1 LLLVCGVL
9 TICTLVALESNIFGG
24 TCFSQDPACIPVK
37 GIMNAKYIGNEK
49 ETEQYLRE
57 MVEKVL
63 GTNSTLI
70 EGVSSVLYVG
80 DRSTFYNPSLYQPTM
95 SPLATDSVS
104 NQDVSGIES
113 SGLDILIGTVVGL
126 VGVVVTFLVGLFIT
140 RVFQKKR
147 AGKECAETRM
157 SITSIEIETGSLDTK
172 ETEASIE
179 KTLRT
184 ACDVDA
190 FVFEGEPSSFD
201 KPKEQDNIITG
212 IPPLTPKSVSL
223 QTKRRRRRK
232 KKKKR
237 KKNMMVLTRSNS
249 TNSMDTIT
257 EEDGEDQSD
266 DDGSE
271 YGSEYSTDDEDQDC
285 HLKRSTSTGSLSSDP
300 WDWDLSHP
308 QSMLLEEI
316 VESPKIRKLPPPPV

>member
-1 LLLVCGVL
+1 M
-9 TICTLVALESNIFGG
+9 CTLVASDFNIFEG

-37 GIMNAKYIGNEK
+37 GIMNAKYIGHEK
-49 ETEQYLRE
+49 EAEQYLRE

-70 EGVSSVLYVG
+70 EGVSSVFYVG
-80 DRSTFYNPSLYQPTM
+80 DRSTFYNPSLYQPTV
-95 SPLATDSVS
+95 SPLATDSLI
-104 NQDVSGIES
+104 NQDDSGMES
-113 SGLDILIGTVVGL
+113 SGLDIVIGTVVGL
-126 VGVVVTFLVGLFIT
+126 GVVVTLLVGLFLM
-140 RVFQKKR
+140 RVYQKKR
-147 AGKECAETRM
+147 AGKEYAEPRM
-157 SITSIEIETGSLDTK
+157 RITSIEIESGSVDTK
-172 ETEASIE
+172 ETEVSIE
-179 KTLRT
+179 ESPRT

-190 FVFEGEPSSFD
+190 FVNEEEPSSSD
-201 KPKEQDNIITG
+201 EPEEQDKTVTG
-212 IPPLTPKSVSL
+212 IPPIAPKSISL
-223 QTKRRRRRK
+223 QTKGRRRRK

-257 EEDGEDQSD
+257 EEDVEDHGD

-285 HLKRSTSTGSLSSDP
+285 HLKRSTSNGSLSADP
-300 WDWDLSHP
+300 WDWDSSHP
-308 QSMLLEEI
+308 QSMPLEEI